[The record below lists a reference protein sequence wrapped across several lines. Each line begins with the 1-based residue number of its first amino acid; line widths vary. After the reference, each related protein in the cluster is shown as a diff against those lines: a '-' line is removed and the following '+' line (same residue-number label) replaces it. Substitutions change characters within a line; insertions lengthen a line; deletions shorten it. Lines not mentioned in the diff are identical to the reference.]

1 MTLSRADLLALLRD
15 LDDPEWL
22 EWPQHY
28 NRDEAAAHFGGL
40 LTRLEGP
47 ESL

>member
-15 LDDPEWL
+15 LDDP